1 MKRTLPLLSLPMAFL
16 LFSCVNKDYD
26 LSDIDSTIGVNVNEL
41 TVPLNLDDIT
51 LEALLD
57 LKDNNRIKTINGE
70 YAIVDDGT
78 FTSSPV
84 HVSAIQTN
92 EPSVSP
98 IQDPVT
104 TSVPATLPASG
115 PVLSYPLT
123 ETPSHVN
130 IHADEVD
137 KAVVAITHIGTEK
150 TVTRIELKFFDDNDQ
165 LKDVVKEFKV
175 EGLKIQY
182 LKGLDATLDHP
193 ADTYDPETGII
204 AVNDRLT
211 DQHRLTLTVT
221 ITGIGEQSG
230 MVFDADQRTFD
241 LSQDCHAL
249 AGAKITAYRENLTDA
264 FAAAYNP
271 AQIPASI
278 QYYCQPAIPAIV
290 ANTFSG
296 QVKYDIE
303 GINIDPVDLSDI
315 PDVLNQTG
323 TDIRLTNPQI
333 YLQLNNPVSEFN
345 LKANANLQLT
355 AHTGEQQQSYT
366 LDDANGFDIDQPDNK
381 LCLSPTDPGTYYK
394 GTIDKDG
401 KTEEVDF
408 DKARHETFTSL
419 SNVLSGD
426 RIPESLD
433 IDVVNPQIPVQPVAD
448 FRLGEDI
455 STVNGNYV
463 FYAPLN
469 LTKDAKIKY
478 SDTFDGWN
486 DEDVDAM
493 EITQLFVNANASSDV
508 PMNLTFKIYP
518 IDKEGK
524 KMTDNGKEVVGT
536 VTKTITPKMN
546 EPIEIIV
553 EGNIRHLDGIIL
565 DADINGREDGKPL
578 QPDQSIQ
585 LKNVRI
591 KLSGTYIKEL

>member
-51 LEALLD
+51 LESLLD

-70 YAIVDDGT
+70 YAIVEDGT

-84 HVSAIQTN
+84 HVSAIRTN
-92 EPSVSP
+92 APTVNA
-98 IQDPVT
+98 IQDLVT
-104 TSVPATLPASG
+104 TTVPSTLPASG
-115 PVLSYPLT
+115 PVFSYPLT
-123 ETPSHVN
+123 ETSTHVN

-193 ADTYDPETGII
+193 DDTYNPETGII
-204 AVNDRLT
+204 TVADRSTKNHALS
-211 DQHRLTLTVT
+211 LTVT
-221 ITGIGEQSG
+221 LTGIGEKSG

-241 LSQDCHAL
+241 LSQNCHAL

-264 FAAAYNP
+264 FAAAYDP
-271 AQIPASI
+271 TQVPTGI
-278 QYYCQPAIPAIV
+278 QYYCQPVIPSIV
-290 ANTFSG
+290 ANRFSG

-303 GINIDPVDLSDI
+303 GIQIDPVDMSDI

-323 TDIRLTNPQI
+323 TDIRLANPQI
-333 YLQLNNPVSEFN
+333 YLQLNNPVSQYQ
-345 LKANANLQLT
+345 LISTANLQLT
-355 AHTGEQQQSYT
+355 SHIGEQQKSFT
-366 LDDANGFDIDQPDNK
+366 LDNANGFQIDKPDNQ

-401 KTEEVDF
+401 TTAEINF
-408 DKARHETFTSL
+408 DKSRHEAFTTL
-419 SNVLSGD
+419 SNVLSGE
-426 RIPESLD
+426 RIPESID
-433 IDVVNPQIPVQPVAD
+433 IEVVNPQIPVQPVQD
-448 FRLGEDI
+448 FPLGQDI
-455 STVNGNYV
+455 EAVNGTYV
-463 FYAPLN
+463 FYAPLD
-469 LTKDAKIKY
+469 LTKDAKINY

-493 EITQLFVNANASSDV
+493 EITQLKVNANASSKV
-508 PMNLTFKIYP
+508 PMDLTFSIYP

-524 KMTDNGKEVVGT
+524 KITDNGKEVVGK
-536 VTKTITPKMN
+536 VSKTITPGMN

-553 EGNIRHLDGIIL
+553 EGSIRHIDGIL
-565 DADINGREDGKPL
+565 LQADINGRENGEPL